1 MSGKRYLLDANAI
14 VALLQGNDRLNQ
26 LLEDADWIGIS
37 VINQIEFLVF
47 SALSSEARQ
56 LFEAFVEQ
64 VECVSLA
71 SSDAA
76 LIRRAIEIRQQY
88 RLKLPD
94 AVVAAVAIEYSA
106 YLLTMDQG
114 FEKVSPL
121 TVARW

>member
-1 MSGKRYLLDANAI
+1 MSGKRYLLDTNAI
-14 VALLQGNDRLNQ
+14 VALLQGNEQLNQ

-37 VINQIEFLVF
+37 VINQIEFLAF

-64 VECVSLA
+64 VECVSLV

-76 LIRRAIEIRQQY
+76 LIRRVIEIRQQY

-94 AVVAAVAIEYSA
+94 AIVAAVAIEYSA
-106 YLLTMDQG
+106 CLLTMDQG
-114 FEKVSPL
+114 FLKVAPL
-121 TVARW
+121 TMVRW